1 MIEIIN
7 GSPTTLET
15 LNLALLGQ
23 KIDKESKVGLK
34 LIFILCMRVEIFRY
48 IDNNLFVDL
57 EIFSVA

>member
-34 LIFILCMRVEIFRY
+34 LILILCNMFRVQIYIEIY
-48 IDNNLFVDL
+48 SDILIITYL
-57 EIFSVA
+57 WI